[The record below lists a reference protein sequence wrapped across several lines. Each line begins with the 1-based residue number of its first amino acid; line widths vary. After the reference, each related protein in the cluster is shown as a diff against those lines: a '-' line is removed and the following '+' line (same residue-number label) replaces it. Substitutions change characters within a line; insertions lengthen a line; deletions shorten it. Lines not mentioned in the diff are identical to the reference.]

1 MRFPLLLAVVL
12 LCASARAE
20 EIKETV
26 HLVITGGPN
35 AGTYD
40 AKTSQGGCSHMG
52 NMWGNQL
59 SSPKGE
65 PKKFNSLQ
73 LMIPDMNSA
82 ADEFLLTVSFG
93 PLLQQTASYEVDTRG
108 KNKSGSGKV
117 TVKDAGKTAKVT
129 FNVKTASGVKLEGTI
144 DCKSVFVMDAK
155 GNVK

>member
-1 MRFPLLLAVVL
+1 MRFPWLFAVVL

-40 AKTSQGGCSHMG
+40 AKTSQGGCSHMA

-73 LMIPDMNSA
+73 LIIPDMNSA

-117 TVKDAGKTAKVT
+117 IVKDAGKTAKVT
-129 FNVKTASGVKLEGTI
+129 FSVKTAGGVKLEGTI